1 MGKTINLLIIVFFFL
16 FDGIYA
22 QDSLKVGRNFI
33 PLPELSFNS
42 DNGLKFAAEAQIYDY
57 GYNSAQP
64 FENYTRYRVSYS
76 TVGAFSMLASNDDVN
91 AFNSK
96 QRIFYYAFIERK
108 ISDYF
113 FGDTDLMD
121 YDAAKYDTS
130 SFYNFEMIRFDF
142 GGVIRTL
149 IYPSNKKRKAEFKRG
164 IALIYEKPVNIEKTS
179 FFETEKVDGRNGAF
193 LTLID
198 LGIIIDHRNSEFRP
212 DRGFFLD
219 IGTRYSPP
227 IISTYHGLTSY
238 VELYNFTPLIQKKV
252 NFSLA
257 TRLSFYN
264 SIGTH
269 PYWMTPSLGGTGT
282 LRGFIFRRFS
292 SDNAFSYSVELRSWF
307 LQIPNSNIELGGQI
321 FMDGGRVFS
330 NNNWSDML
338 YDHKLTLG
346 LGGVMSIFTSDFIM
360 KAEIGF
366 SEDGTGIYLGTGY
379 SF

>member
-1 MGKTINLLIIVFFFL
+1 MGKIINLLIIFL
-16 FDGIYA
+16 FLFFDGIYA
-22 QDSLKVGRNFI
+22 QDSVKAGRNFI

-42 DNGLKFAAEAQIYDY
+42 DHGLKFAAEALIYDY
-57 GYNSAQP
+57 GYNSTQP
-64 FENYTRYRVSYS
+64 FENYTRYRASYS

-113 FGDTDLMD
+113 FGDTELMD
-121 YDAAKYDTS
+121 YDVAKYDTT
-130 SFYNFEMIRFDF
+130 SFYNFEMVRFDF
-142 GGVIRTL
+142 GGIIRTP
-149 IYPSNKKRKAEFKRG
+149 INTSNKKRKAEFKKG
-164 IALIYEKPVNIEKTS
+164 ISLIYEKPVNIEKTS
-179 FFETEKVDGRNGAF
+179 FLETEKVEGRSGAF
-193 LTLID
+193 LTLFD
-198 LGIIIDHRNSEFRP
+198 LGIIFDHRNSEFRA
-212 DRGFFLD
+212 DRGFFIN

-227 IISTYHGLTSY
+227 IISTYHGLHSY
-238 VELYNFTPLIQKKV
+238 IEMYNFKPLTQKNV
-252 NFSLA
+252 NISLA
-257 TRLSFYN
+257 TRLTFYN
-264 SIGTH
+264 SMGTN
-269 PYWMTPSLGGTGT
+269 PYWMTPSLGGSGT

-292 SDNAFSYSVELRSWF
+292 SDNALSYSAELRSWF

-330 NNNWSDML
+330 NDNWGAIIIE
-338 YDHKLTLG
+338 HKLTLG
-346 LGGVMSIFTSDFIM
+346 LGGVMSIFTPDFIM